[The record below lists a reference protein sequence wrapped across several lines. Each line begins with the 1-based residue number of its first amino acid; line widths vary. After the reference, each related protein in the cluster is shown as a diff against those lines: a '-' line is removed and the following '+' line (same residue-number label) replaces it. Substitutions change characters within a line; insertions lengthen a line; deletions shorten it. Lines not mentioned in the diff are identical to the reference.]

1 MRLCSHALEIN
12 RNLSRRTPGIGPDSV
27 PATLTPARDFSPYT
41 GTRGMVPVCPLDA
54 SVTVACTD
62 RAADMAILDP
72 GAPLHVGGA
81 A

>member
-27 PATLTPARDFSPYT
+27 PATPMPTRDFTPST

>member
-27 PATLTPARDFSPYT
+27 PARLTPARDFTPH
-41 GTRGMVPVCPLDA
+41 TRICGKPLVRPLDT

-62 RAADMAILDP
+62 RAANMAILDL
-72 GAPLHVGGA
+72 GTPLHVGGA